1 MSVKS
6 VFFPK
11 IGNGYIYQKTQKP
24 LKPDKVGRF
33 RRQKDED
40 VYQKEL
46 EQYQKELEYY
56 KEHKGEYVL
65 DCSNNLIGKKFS
77 FDNKKINILFG
88 PNGCG
93 KSTILKTIAG
103 KALITDGYSRFF
115 EPLDFPGWDNDGQRY
130 AVETQI
136 SKLSMNTAKVEWSGN
151 PIYCNNFS
159 YTLKIGGMMLGGL
172 QGTILGDMSEEMFYR
187 MNIDNKSSDGQKAA
201 FIFNRIFKIALGKK
215 SLKDII
221 SPYANKFL
229 NANEAWSKCGRNQL
243 EYFKQFEDFEK
254 ECPSTIVL
262 DEVDKS
268 LDILTVSKLYR
279 EVFPMIVEKTGCQI
293 ITVSHNPLVLSDK
306 ITGDTNDYNLISLD
320 KNYTENAKKTIHD
333 LFG

>member
-6 VFFPK
+6 VFFPQR
-11 IGNGYIYQKTQKP
+11 GDGYIYQKLQKP
-24 LKPDKVGRF
+24 VKPDKFGRF
-33 RRQKDED
+33 RRQKNED

-46 EQYQKELEYY
+46 EQYQKEYEYY

-65 DCSNNLIGKKFS
+65 SCSNNLIGKKFS

-93 KSTILKTIAG
+93 KSTILKAIAG
-103 KALITDGYSRFF
+103 KALITDGYSKFF
-115 EPLDFPGWDNDGQRY
+115 EPLDFPGGFDDDERY
-130 AVETQI
+130 IVKNLI
-136 SKLSMNTAKVEWSGN
+136 SKLSMNTAEIEWSGN

-159 YTLKIGGMMLGGL
+159 NTLRNGGMVIGGL
-172 QGTILGDMSEEMFYR
+172 QGSIFGDISEEIFYR
-187 MNIDNKSSDGQKAA
+187 LNIDNKSSDGQEAA
-201 FIFNRIFKIALGKK
+201 FLFNRIFRTASGKK

-221 SPYANKFL
+221 SPYAKKFL
-229 NANEAWSKCGRNQL
+229 NANETWSKCGRNQL

-268 LDILTVSKLYR
+268 LDIITVSNLYR

-306 ITGDTNDYNLISLD
+306 ITGNTNDYNLISLD

>member
-1 MSVKS
+1 MAVNT

-11 IGNGYIYQKTQKP
+11 NGEGYIYQKIQKP
-24 LKPDKVGRF
+24 VKPDKIGRF

-40 VYQKEL
+40 IYQKEL
-46 EQYQKELEYY
+46 EQYQKEYEYY
-56 KEHKGEYVL
+56 KEHKGEYIL
-65 DCSNNLIGKKFS
+65 DCSNNLIGKKFL

-103 KALITDGYSRFF
+103 KALISDGYSKFF
-115 EPLDFPGWDNDGQRY
+115 EPLDFPRGFNDDERY
-130 AVETQI
+130 VVENLI
-136 SKLSMNTAKVEWSGN
+136 SKLSMNTANVEWSGN
-151 PIYCNNFS
+151 PIYCNNFFD
-159 YTLKIGGMMLGGL
+159 TLKNGGMMFGGL
-172 QGTILGDMSEEMFYR
+172 QGSILGDISEEIFYR
-187 MNIDNKSSDGQKAA
+187 MNIENKSSDGQKTA
-201 FIFNRIFKIALGKK
+201 FIFNRIFKIASEKK

-221 SPYANKFL
+221 SPYAKKFL
-229 NANEAWSKCGRNQL
+229 NANETWMKCGQVQL
-243 EYFKQFEDFEK
+243 EHFKQFEDFEK

-268 LDILTVSKLYR
+268 LDIITVSMLYR
-279 EVFPMIVEKTGCQI
+279 EVFPMVVEKTGCQI

-306 ITGDTNDYNLISLD
+306 ITGNTNDYNLISLD
-320 KNYTENAKKTIHD
+320 KNYTEKAKKVILD

>member
-33 RRQKDED
+33 RHQKDED

-115 EPLDFPGWDNDGQRY
+115 EPLDFPGWDNY
-130 AVETQI
+130 VVEEQI

-159 YTLKIGGMMLGGL
+159 DTLKKWRNDVWR
-172 QGTILGDMSEEMFYR
+172 TP
-187 MNIDNKSSDGQKAA
+187 
-201 FIFNRIFKIALGKK
+201 RINFRQYVRR
-215 SLKDII
+215 D
-221 SPYANKFL
+221 
-229 NANEAWSKCGRNQL
+229 
-243 EYFKQFEDFEK
+243 
-254 ECPSTIVL
+254 
-262 DEVDKS
+262 
-268 LDILTVSKLYR
+268 
-279 EVFPMIVEKTGCQI
+279 
-293 ITVSHNPLVLSDK
+293 VLS
-306 ITGDTNDYNLISLD
+306 YE
-320 KNYTENAKKTIHD
+320 YRQ
-333 LFG
+333 